1 MRAYGKLPASIRGR
15 IQRSLEELAAAA
27 AEPGRIRGKKVRTIQ
42 GPADSFHRL
51 RVGDY
56 RVMYDVVAEDRVL
69 HVLGIV
75 HRGDLERW
83 LRSR

>member
-1 MRAYGKLPASIRGR
+1 MQRRIRQSLERLADDAAVSGR
-15 IQRSLEELAAAA
+15 I
-27 AEPGRIRGKKVRTIQ
+27 GGKRVRTIR
-42 GPADSFHRL
+42 GAADSFHRS

-56 RVMYDVVAEDRVL
+56 RVMYDLIVEDKVL

-75 HRGDLERW
+75 HRSDLERW

>member
-1 MRAYGKLPASIRGR
+1 V
-15 IQRSLEELAAAA
+15 
-27 AEPGRIRGKKVRTIQ
+27 PGRISGKRVRTIR
-42 GPADSFHRL
+42 GAADSFHRL

-56 RVMYDVVAEDRVL
+56 RVMYDLIAEDRVL